1 MGGKTPWPSMVT
13 ARGLV
18 VMAAVAAAVGLALA
32 SGSVSAAS
40 ARVAG
45 SAGSA
50 TFTDPTSDAR
60 GPAPDITT
68 ASVSDNPA
76 NGTITFALTAV
87 GYASASPDSQPLLKV
102 YLNTDKNDATGA
114 VDQLGAEYYVE
125 ASRDASGSYWDFMR
139 WDGSRYIEVSQS
151 PSMAFTR
158 SGDVLTW
165 TFNKSDIG
173 GSTGFKFFAWSS
185 TWDAGNSQTGEDVAP
200 DDGSWMYDL
209 TTATSPT
216 TTPAPPA
223 APGKPWIGGPATTP
237 AKAVA
242 GKRFTVSFPVTR
254 TDNGK
259 PLTTGTMICDPSVQG
274 KVIPHAESFK
284 NGTAQLSF
292 TIPKSA
298 NGKLLKVKVTI
309 KVGSLSTTKVATF
322 HIN

>member
-1 MGGKTPWPSMVT
+1 MDGKTLRPSMT
-13 ARGLV
+13 SGRGLV
-18 VMAAVAAAVGLALA
+18 SLAGIAAAAGLALA
-32 SGSVSAAS
+32 GGFVSGAS
-40 ARVAG
+40 ARVAA
-45 SAGSA
+45 SAGPA
-50 TFTDPTSDAR
+50 TFTDPTSDVQ
-60 GPAPDITT
+60 GTAPDIATV
-68 ASVSDNPA
+68 SVSDNPA
-76 NGTITFALTAV
+76 NGTITFAVTAV
-87 GYASASPDSQPLLKV
+87 GYAGASPDSQPLVKV
-102 YLNTDKNDATGA
+102 YLNTDKNDTTGA
-114 VDQLGAEYYVE
+114 VDQLGAEYYLE

-139 WDGSRYIEVSQS
+139 WDGSHYVEVSQS
-151 PSMAFTR
+151 PTMAFTR

-165 TFNKSDIG
+165 MFNKSDLG

-185 TWDAGNSQTGEDVAP
+185 TWDANNNQTGEDMAP
-200 DDGSWMYDL
+200 DDGTWMYDL
-209 TTATSPT
+209 TTATPPT
-216 TTPAPPA
+216 TTPA
-223 APGKPWIGGPATTP
+223 APGKPWIGSPATIP

-259 PLTTGTMICDPSVQG
+259 PLTTGTMVCDPSVQG

-298 NGKLLKVKVTI
+298 KGKLLKVKVAI

>member
-1 MGGKTPWPSMVT
+1 MVT

-173 GSTGFKFFAWSS
+173 GSTGFRFFAWSS

-209 TTATSPT
+209 TTATPPT